1 MKKIR
6 YVLLNP
12 TGNLTGLVLDPVSPE
27 DRPRITEA
35 LMKGCEQVGYL
46 QPAGQSGAAARL
58 QMMGGEF
65 CGNASMAA
73 AAWLAQEGDSAD
85 QGERNLLLE
94 VSGAEGTVS
103 CRVCREREGW
113 RGTVEMPLP
122 REIRSV
128 SLQGRKLQAVFFPG
142 MVHLIPE
149 GESLERQEA
158 EMFLRAAGETLGE
171 PAAGLLQWRTD
182 PPPEKGPGAETDGL
196 PGDAGRGP
204 EELRGEMTPLV
215 WVRDSG
221 TCVWETACGSGTA
234 AVASLE
240 SAKRRR
246 GLRVSVRQPGGTLQA
261 RTEWEGNRIQRLLL
275 SGSIRLGRE
284 QLLILP

>member
-46 QPAGQSGAAARL
+46 QPAGQSGAAVRL

-103 CRVCREREGW
+103 CRVCREKEGW

-128 SLQGRKLQAVFFPG
+128 SLHGL
-142 MVHLIPE
+142 
-149 GESLERQEA
+149 
-158 EMFLRAAGETLGE
+158 LRAWFT
-171 PAAGLLQWRTD
+171 
-182 PPPEKGPGAETDGL
+182 
-196 PGDAGRGP
+196 
-204 EELRGEMTPLV
+204 
-215 WVRDSG
+215 
-221 TCVWETACGSGTA
+221 
-234 AVASLE
+234 
-240 SAKRRR
+240 
-246 GLRVSVRQPGGTLQA
+246 
-261 RTEWEGNRIQRLLL
+261 
-275 SGSIRLGRE
+275 
-284 QLLILP
+284 

>member
-46 QPAGQSGAAARL
+46 QPAGQSGAAVRL

-103 CRVCREREGW
+103 CRVRREKEGW

-128 SLQGRKLQAVFFPG
+128 SLHGRKLQAVFFSG
-142 MVHLIPE
+142 MVHLRSGRRRRCFCARRGRPSGSRPRGCFSGGRIRRRRKGPAQ
-149 GESLERQEA
+149 RRTDCPA
-158 EMFLRAAGETLGE
+158 M
-171 PAAGLLQWRTD
+171 PAAAR
-182 PPPEKGPGAETDGL
+182 
-196 PGDAGRGP
+196 RSS
-204 EELRGEMTPLV
+204 GE
-215 WVRDSG
+215 R
-221 TCVWETACGSGTA
+221 
-234 AVASLE
+234 
-240 SAKRRR
+240 
-246 GLRVSVRQPGGTLQA
+246 
-261 RTEWEGNRIQRLLL
+261 
-275 SGSIRLGRE
+275 
-284 QLLILP
+284 